1 MSQPKGCT
9 APPIVFLL
17 FVTLFLGGGWLWG
30 NWSGRKS
37 NPANIDSSSNP
48 LPIPLPLG
56 DRLKIDDTELTLPSG
71 VDYRPLRALL
81 RQGKWREADEETR
94 ERLKEAAGA
103 TGQDLLPADV
113 ARIRCEDLAIVDR
126 LWSSYSEQRFGL
138 AVQWS
143 VLEKAG
149 MGTVYSEALWKTFGN
164 RVGWRANSRWLEY
177 EETRFERDAP
187 PGHLPR
193 LVFGEAGAVLPMLLE
208 ANAKQQCGTG
218 VVSVPEGAVTSA
230 PAQTSQP
237 LAPAVSPVGLSRFR
251 TQTVTLDRQGNIAE
265 RRTIEAEYFTESV
278 NGVSIDMVAIPGG
291 RFWMG
296 SPENEAGRDSD
307 EGPQREVSV
316 APFFMS
322 KFEVTQAQWRAVAQL
337 PQINR
342 RLDPDPSHFKGDN
355 RPVESVSWDEAQEFV
370 ARLSRATGKAYRLP
384 SEAEWEY
391 AARAGTTTPFAF
403 GETLSSE
410 VANYNGDYTYG
421 NGQKGVDREE
431 TVDVGSF
438 PPNAWGLYDLHG
450 NVWEWNEDSYHDSYN
465 GAPTDGT
472 AWIDNS
478 TENKLLRGGSWNG
491 NPKSCRSAY
500 RDDHTRDA
508 RINLI
513 GFRLSLPR
521 T

>member
-17 FVTLFLGGGWLWG
+17 FVILFLGGGWLWG

-56 DRLKIDDTELTLPSG
+56 DPLKIDDTELTLPSG

-103 TGQDLLPADV
+103 TGQELLPADV

-193 LVFGEAGAVLPMLLE
+193 LVFGEAGAVLPMILE

-218 VVSVPEGAVTSA
+218 VVSVPDNAATSA
-230 PAQTSQP
+230 PTQTPQP
-237 LAPAVSPVGLSRFR
+237 LAPSVSSSGLSQSRA
-251 TQTVTLDRQGNIAE
+251 QTMTVDRQDNIAE
-265 RRTIEAEYFTESV
+265 RRTIEKEYFTP
-278 NGVSIDMVAIPGG
+278 IPPSPIPY
-291 RFWMG
+291 RWEFMG
-296 SPENEAGRDSD
+296 SASTGEEVYVDSSSINKSD
-307 EGPQREVSV
+307 GTTNFTYKIGNDSV
-316 APFFMS
+316 TA
-322 KFEVTQAQWRAVAQL
+322 RADCNS
-337 PQINR
+337 NR
-342 RLDPDPSHFKGDN
+342 
-355 RPVESVSWDEAQEFV
+355 WY
-370 ARLSRATGKAYRLP
+370 ATGYGWYSPQSKATQEML
-384 SEAEWEY
+384 
-391 AARAGTTTPFAF
+391 
-403 GETLSSE
+403 
-410 VANYNGDYTYG
+410 NY
-421 NGQKGVDREE
+421 
-431 TVDVGSF
+431 
-438 PPNAWGLYDLHG
+438 
-450 NVWEWNEDSYHDSYN
+450 
-465 GAPTDGT
+465 
-472 AWIDNS
+472 IC
-478 TENKLLRGGSWNG
+478 KL
-491 NPKSCRSAY
+491 
-500 RDDHTRDA
+500 
-508 RINLI
+508 
-513 GFRLSLPR
+513 
-521 T
+521 